1 MYNILRTNCLPI
13 LLLFTL
19 SGISWTADA
28 GPLLENKPGS
38 LQIQNQR
45 HTISGTITDKNTG
58 ESLIGVTVRVLQA
71 EGTGA
76 ATNAYGFYSM
86 TLPERNYT
94 LVFSYIGYQQQT
106 RSVTLDENKR
116 INIELDDAAS
126 QLEEF
131 TVTARR
137 PDENVSGTQS
147 GINRINMNEINQ
159 IPVFMGERDV
169 LKSIQLLPGVQAA
182 GEGNTG
188 FFVRGGS
195 VDQNLILLD
204 GAPVYNAS
212 HLMGFFSTFN
222 SDAIKDAT
230 LYKGSMPAEFGGRI
244 ASVLDIQMNEGNN
257 QSYGGSG
264 GIGLISTNLNVEGP
278 IQQGKSSFLISGRR
292 TYADM
297 FLKLS
302 ADEAISGN
310 SLYFY
315 DLNAKANFI
324 LSGNN
329 RIYLSGYFGRDK
341 LGFQDMFGIDWGNRT
356 GTLRWNHLINDRMFS
371 NTSLIFSDYSYNIN
385 IDFDGDEIGILS
397 RIRDWNLK
405 QEFEYFPNPRNTI
418 KFGVNTIYHTI
429 TPGEITVSES
439 SGFNPMPLQDRYSW
453 ENAFYVSNEW
463 SATPN
468 INVNYGVRLSSFSIL
483 GEGDFYTLDEQHQV
497 TDTTS
502 YQSGEFVDTHFNIEP
517 RLSASYQFGGTSSV
531 KASYARSTQNMHLL
545 SNSTTTNPTDRWI
558 PSSNIIKPQTGDQVS
573 MGYFRNF
580 SDNRYEL
587 STEIYYKHMQN
598 QVDYKDGAD
607 VTNSDMI
614 ETELLFGQGRA
625 YGVELLFKK
634 TAGRFSGWVGY
645 TLARTESL
653 IEGIN
658 NDNWYP
664 ARQDRTHDIT
674 VVGMYNLSDRWS
686 LSASWVYNTGNA
698 VTFPSGK
705 YTVDDQVIFYYT
717 ERNGYRMPDYHRL
730 DIGATWK
737 LRQGDKFSS
746 DLSFSIYNAYGREN
760 PYVINFRENEKN
772 PSATEAYQIALFKLV
787 PAITYKFKF

>member
-341 LGFQDMFGIDWGNRT
+341 LGFQDMFGIDWGN
-356 GTLRWNHLINDRMFS
+356 
-371 NTSLIFSDYSYNIN
+371 
-385 IDFDGDEIGILS
+385 
-397 RIRDWNLK
+397 
-405 QEFEYFPNPRNTI
+405 
-418 KFGVNTIYHTI
+418 
-429 TPGEITVSES
+429 
-439 SGFNPMPLQDRYSW
+439 
-453 ENAFYVSNEW
+453 
-463 SATPN
+463 
-468 INVNYGVRLSSFSIL
+468 
-483 GEGDFYTLDEQHQV
+483 
-497 TDTTS
+497 
-502 YQSGEFVDTHFNIEP
+502 
-517 RLSASYQFGGTSSV
+517 
-531 KASYARSTQNMHLL
+531 
-545 SNSTTTNPTDRWI
+545 
-558 PSSNIIKPQTGDQVS
+558 
-573 MGYFRNF
+573 
-580 SDNRYEL
+580 
-587 STEIYYKHMQN
+587 
-598 QVDYKDGAD
+598 
-607 VTNSDMI
+607 
-614 ETELLFGQGRA
+614 
-625 YGVELLFKK
+625 
-634 TAGRFSGWVGY
+634 
-645 TLARTESL
+645 
-653 IEGIN
+653 
-658 NDNWYP
+658 
-664 ARQDRTHDIT
+664 
-674 VVGMYNLSDRWS
+674 
-686 LSASWVYNTGNA
+686 
-698 VTFPSGK
+698 
-705 YTVDDQVIFYYT
+705 
-717 ERNGYRMPDYHRL
+717 
-730 DIGATWK
+730 
-737 LRQGDKFSS
+737 
-746 DLSFSIYNAYGREN
+746 
-760 PYVINFRENEKN
+760 
-772 PSATEAYQIALFKLV
+772 
-787 PAITYKFKF
+787 